1 MDSAG
6 LAVFV
11 QASQAGSVAGAAR
24 RLRISPLTA
33 ARRLSALEADLGV
46 RLLHRT
52 TRAISLTPD
61 GETFLPHAVEVLE
74 AEEAARESV
83 RPTASGVS
91 GLLRI
96 TTSDAFGRR
105 VVTPIIADFM
115 GAHPDV
121 HVDLIVTDRVV
132 DLVADGVDVA
142 IRIAEPADSSL
153 IGRRLSDNRRDLYAS
168 PGYLAARP
176 APQVLS
182 DLSRHASLVQT
193 GVDHWPF
200 LAGGRRVRL
209 PVNGR
214 FTATSIESL
223 HAACLSGLGIGMFS
237 SWVVGDDLAAGRLV
251 GLPLA
256 DATPEPLAIWALY
269 PSRRLTPAKVRAFI
283 AFMHLRLGAPEDS
296 SHIV

>member
-11 QASQAGSVAGAAR
+11 QASQAGSVAAGAR

-33 ARRLSALEADLGV
+33 ARRLSALETDLGV

-52 TRAISLTPD
+52 TRAISLTPE
-61 GETFLPHAVEVLE
+61 GETFLPHAMAVLE
-74 AEEAARESV
+74 AEAAARDSV
-83 RPTASGVS
+83 RPTAGGVL

-105 VVTPIIADFM
+105 VVTPIVADFM
-115 GAHPDV
+115 AAHCDV
-121 HVDLIVTDRVV
+121 RVDLIVTDRLV
-132 DLVADGVDVA
+132 DLVAEGVDVA

-168 PGYLAARP
+168 PGYLATGR

-182 DLSRHASLVQT
+182 DLSRHANLVQT

-200 LAGGRRVRL
+200 LAGDRRVRI
-209 PVNGR
+209 PVAGR

-237 SWVVGDDLAAGRLV
+237 SWVVRDDLAAGRLV
-251 GLPLA
+251 RLPLA

-269 PSRRLTPAKVRAFI
+269 PSRRLTPAKVSAFI
-283 AFMHLRLGAPEDS
+283 AFVKLRLGA
-296 SHIV
+296 V